1 MNTRLIRMA
10 VSALLV
16 VPFAL
21 ALSIAA
27 PKRYKPF
34 PPRVFQPNAN
44 NTGQAQPN
52 SFQDPQTGDVF
63 EVSGLPSGG
72 RWETINNLLVNA
84 SGLPLARVISNHVTR
99 ARVGF
104 GVRMPNVDNH
114 QSIPNT

>member
-1 MNTRLIRMA
+1 MNTRLIRMV

-52 SFQDPQTGDVF
+52 SFQDPQTGDVLVQCLGTTGTCFTIGPGGAWMDVF

-72 RWETINNLLVNA
+72 RWETINNL
-84 SGLPLARVISNHVTR
+84 
-99 ARVGF
+99 
-104 GVRMPNVDNH
+104 
-114 QSIPNT
+114 